1 MARTKTE
8 PPRGIVGATSG
19 VAPERFEHQRLLP
32 SARTAP
38 FVEHHWTVA
47 WQMPPGATQ
56 ERHTLSHPS
65 VHVSLAVGAL
75 ARVGVTGPTRGRF
88 TWVLSGSGRVVA
100 TKFLPGAFRVLLARK
115 TMRELVDVVADL
127 DAVVDARVAGVVGAA
142 FAAVDAAGVDA
153 VVDAVDA
160 AWAAV
165 LPKAPPADQAL
176 LLRIVERARD
186 DRSLTRVEQL
196 VDDSGLHIREL
207 QRFCADALGLSPRW
221 LIRRYRLHD
230 ALAALDAIKDVGEAG
245 QSLADL
251 AQRLGYAD
259 QSHFSRDFKA
269 VVGMSP
275 STYLRRAR

>member
-8 PPRGIVGATSG
+8 APRGIVGATTG
-19 VAPERFEHQRLLP
+19 VDPERFEHQRLLP
-32 SARTAP
+32 SPRTAP

-56 ERHTLSHPS
+56 EAHTLSHPS
-65 VHVSLAVGAL
+65 VHVSLAVGG
-75 ARVGVTGPTRGRF
+75 RVSVTGPTRGRF
-88 TWVLSGSGRVVA
+88 TWVLAGSGRVVA
-100 TKFLPGAFRVLLARK
+100 TKFLPGAFRGLLVRK
-115 TMRELVDVVADL
+115 RMRDLVDAVVDL
-127 DAVVDARVAGVVGAA
+127 DAVVDADVAAVVAGA
-142 FAAVDAAGVDA
+142 FAAVDAVGDGVDA
-153 VVDAVDA
+153 VVDGVDA

-165 LPKAPPADQAL
+165 LPAAPPADQGL
-176 LLRIVERARD
+176 LMRIVARARD

-230 ALAALDAIKDVGEAG
+230 ALAALDAIVDVGEGG
-245 QSLADL
+245 QRLADL

-259 QSHFSRDFKA
+259 QSHFSRDFKT

-275 STYLRRAR
+275 SSYLRRAR